1 MHEATQ
7 ISYGLGTVNITLNS
21 ESRTEIDA
29 PDFRF
34 ADYDQVL
41 CSCFTQKE
49 LEQIAE
55 GDHAEL
61 IFNLVMNDSS
71 GGENAVNPLSGFAR
85 LQDKIIR
92 NFNEGVYLSFD
103 ASKSLGNKEESQLEM
118 FYEKVDLQFDIPEYL
133 LSEGREFFLY
143 SDYMGSAELFE
154 DTDKEAETLS
164 VNTNFIGTSML
175 GYRDFSFISNAKT
188 SYPQG
193 HQSQYLCVIGIIAL
207 LLLWKRIDFLHKK
220 E

>member
-7 ISYGLGTVNITLNS
+7 VSYGLGTVNITLNS
-21 ESRTEIDA
+21 ESRTEQDA
-29 PDFRF
+29 PGFRF

-41 CSCFTQKE
+41 CSCFTPKE

-61 IFNLVMNDSS
+61 IFNLVMKDSS
-71 GGENAVNPLSGFAR
+71 TRGSAGKPLSGFAG
-85 LQDKIIR
+85 LQDRIIR
-92 NFNEGVYLSFD
+92 NFNEGVYLSLD
-103 ASKSLGNKEESQLEM
+103 AYKSLGNKEQSQLEM
-118 FYEKVDLQFDIPEYL
+118 FYEKLDLQLDIPEYL

-143 SDYMGSAELFE
+143 SDYMGSTEVFE
-154 DTDKEAETLS
+154 DTDEAAETLS
-164 VNTNFIGTSML
+164 VNTNVIGTSML
-175 GYRDFSFISNAKT
+175 AYRDFSFVSNAKA

-207 LLLWKRIDFLHKK
+207 LLLWKRIDFLNKK

>member
-7 ISYGLGTVNITLNS
+7 VSYGLGTVNITLNS
-21 ESRTEIDA
+21 ESRTEQDA
-29 PDFRF
+29 PGFRF

-41 CSCFTQKE
+41 CSCFTPKE

-55 GDHAEL
+55 GDQAEL

-71 GGENAVNPLSGFAR
+71 KSEDAGNPLYSLTR
-85 LQDKIIR
+85 LQDRIVR
-92 NFNEGVYLSFD
+92 NLNEGVYISLD
-103 ASKSLGNKEESQLEM
+103 AYKSLGNKEQSQLEM
-118 FYEKVDLQFDIPEYL
+118 FYEKLDLQLDIPEYL

-143 SDYMGSAELFE
+143 SDYMGSTEVFE
-154 DTDKEAETLS
+154 DTDEEAETLS
-164 VNTNFIGTSML
+164 VNTNVIGTSML
-175 GYRDFSFISNAKT
+175 AYRDFSFVSNAKA

-207 LLLWKRIDFLHKK
+207 LLLWKRIDFLNKK